1 MDLSEGGPF
10 VIDGPRDR
18 PFNPF
23 RSLRSDSA
31 KEIALD
37 VLKEL
42 QNYES
47 HLNLRKRKRRA
58 TDQATLE
65 HIVGAIVADL
75 IHRAF
80 TVPDGWV
87 AVPLSKRVLG
97 KRTRYRSPVLS
108 KTLPD
113 VLKCLSSVE
122 LEFVELHKGIIN
134 DFAPRNVRSTMRAG
148 KRLLTR
154 IEKFGVK
161 LTDLRMDQGAE
172 SIILKR
178 SKESRWD
185 AGERIQYKDD
195 QDTIRFRNEMERIN
209 AGLAKADLWF
219 EGTTKIDRPVD
230 HTDRFLRRYFN
241 NGSFR
246 QGGRIFGGFWQAL
259 SKAERASGLTIDEEH
274 FDPGLRPDGPQG
286 VLWARWGHSARGR
299 CLHHPR
305 LRVAPRRC
313 EESV

>member
-31 KEIALD
+31 KAIAAE
-37 VLKEL
+37 VLNEL
-42 QNYES
+42 QNYEAYFK
-47 HLNLRKRKRRA
+47 LRKRKRLEA
-58 TDQATLE
+58 DQATLE
-65 HIVGAIVADL
+65 QMVDAIVADL
-75 IHRAF
+75 IHRAL

-97 KRTRYRSPVLS
+97 RRTRYGSPVLS

-161 LTDLRMDQGAE
+161 LTDLRMDQGE
-172 SIILKR
+172 EFIILKR
-178 SKESRWD
+178 AKQSRWD
-185 AGERIQYKDD
+185 GGEW
-195 QDTIRFRNEMERIN
+195 IRLQR
-209 AGLAKADLWF
+209 
-219 EGTTKIDRPVD
+219 
-230 HTDRFLRRYFN
+230 
-241 NGSFR
+241 
-246 QGGRIFGGFWQAL
+246 
-259 SKAERASGLTIDEEH
+259 
-274 FDPGLRPDGPQG
+274 
-286 VLWARWGHSARGR
+286 
-299 CLHHPR
+299 
-305 LRVAPRRC
+305 
-313 EESV
+313 